1 MKNES
6 VNDEL
11 VSRSLRAIYIATHP
25 LPATMPSATA
35 FTTYLLFT
43 ANLVNQMGRVLVPA
57 IKTTV
62 LADAEFGAEFQD
74 KVGGLLG
81 SVSLVCLGGK
91 LLGAAVTDRLGG
103 WVVLISVFAI
113 WLVAITATFMAPS
126 VDIFG
131 YAWLLNS
138 LAYTVTWGSIVQ
150 VIGAEYDAAGKAA
163 QLAFC
168 ASASRFGASIGNI
181 IFGQLLSAGLGWR
194 QVCMPMLPVQA
205 LLLALCIY
213 KWSTSAASAAAA
225 PAAGAKKAAGEPAPS
240 VAGAFLSVDFWLM
253 LIPKAVLFTY
263 TQFFM
268 NYIPQLLNAQYGY
281 DHGDAA
287 SLGGI
292 AQGGSVVGLLYVG
305 NQIYKKMAPPQKVQL
320 VFVLL
325 AVCGVVPLVLSLGPA
340 VVPTV
345 AVVPLT
351 VLWGLCYAMP
361 FYVPPGE
368 FAMQVGGK
376 SGTGLFTNL
385 FDAAGFAASAM
396 WNPWA
401 SAQAKSGDFT
411 SVLYSQA
418 AFGLISMVAMPL
430 CMYRLNAKGAAPKK
444 KAAPATKAKASP
456 KPSPKPKAATP
467 KSSSPAPSPKR
478 AAKSPAR
485 SKSPASAKKTP
496 ARRATRSPSKR
507 LASKKTK

>member
-1 MKNES
+1 
-6 VNDEL
+6 
-11 VSRSLRAIYIATHP
+11 
-25 LPATMPSATA
+25 MPSATA

-240 VAGAFLSVDFWLM
+240 VAGAFLSVDF
-253 LIPKAVLFTY
+253 
-263 TQFFM
+263 
-268 NYIPQLLNAQYGY
+268 
-281 DHGDAA
+281 
-287 SLGGI
+287 
-292 AQGGSVVGLLYVG
+292 
-305 NQIYKKMAPPQKVQL
+305 
-320 VFVLL
+320 
-325 AVCGVVPLVLSLGPA
+325 
-340 VVPTV
+340 
-345 AVVPLT
+345 
-351 VLWGLCYAMP
+351 
-361 FYVPPGE
+361 
-368 FAMQVGGK
+368 
-376 SGTGLFTNL
+376 
-385 FDAAGFAASAM
+385 
-396 WNPWA
+396 
-401 SAQAKSGDFT
+401 
-411 SVLYSQA
+411 
-418 AFGLISMVAMPL
+418 
-430 CMYRLNAKGAAPKK
+430 
-444 KAAPATKAKASP
+444 
-456 KPSPKPKAATP
+456 
-467 KSSSPAPSPKR
+467 
-478 AAKSPAR
+478 
-485 SKSPASAKKTP
+485 
-496 ARRATRSPSKR
+496 
-507 LASKKTK
+507 

>member
-1 MKNES
+1 
-6 VNDEL
+6 
-11 VSRSLRAIYIATHP
+11 
-25 LPATMPSATA
+25 MPSATA

-225 PAAGAKKAAGEPAPS
+225 PAAGAKKRPAS
-240 VAGAFLSVDFWLM
+240 
-253 LIPKAVLFTY
+253 
-263 TQFFM
+263 
-268 NYIPQLLNAQYGY
+268 
-281 DHGDAA
+281 
-287 SLGGI
+287 
-292 AQGGSVVGLLYVG
+292 
-305 NQIYKKMAPPQKVQL
+305 
-320 VFVLL
+320 
-325 AVCGVVPLVLSLGPA
+325 
-340 VVPTV
+340 
-345 AVVPLT
+345 
-351 VLWGLCYAMP
+351 
-361 FYVPPGE
+361 
-368 FAMQVGGK
+368 
-376 SGTGLFTNL
+376 
-385 FDAAGFAASAM
+385 
-396 WNPWA
+396 
-401 SAQAKSGDFT
+401 
-411 SVLYSQA
+411 
-418 AFGLISMVAMPL
+418 
-430 CMYRLNAKGAAPKK
+430 R
-444 KAAPATKAKASP
+444 
-456 KPSPKPKAATP
+456 
-467 KSSSPAPSPKR
+467 R
-478 AAKSPAR
+478 RRSPAR
-485 SKSPASAKKTP
+485 SS
-496 ARRATRSPSKR
+496 RSTSG
-507 LASKKTK
+507 

>member
-1 MKNES
+1 
-6 VNDEL
+6 
-11 VSRSLRAIYIATHP
+11 
-25 LPATMPSATA
+25 MPSATA

-225 PAAGAKKAAGEPAPS
+225 PAAGAKKTAGEPAPS

-340 VVPTV
+340 VVPKV

-467 KSSSPAPSPKR
+467 KSSPAPSPKR

-485 SKSPASAKKTP
+485 SKTPKKTP
-496 ARRATRSPSKR
+496 ASTKKPKKTPAKSPAPSPRRLRSPSKR
-507 LASKKTK
+507 IAKKKD